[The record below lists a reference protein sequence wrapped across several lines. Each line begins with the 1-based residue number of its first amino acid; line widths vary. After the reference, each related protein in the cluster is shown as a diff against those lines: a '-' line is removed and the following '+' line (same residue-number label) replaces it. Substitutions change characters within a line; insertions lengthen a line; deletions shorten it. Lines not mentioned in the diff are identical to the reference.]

1 MPTMQDVRAK
11 YPEYDD
17 MSDEQLADA
26 LHRKFYSDMPKEE
39 FAAKIGLGQQPQQ
52 PQPEAKSVGGF
63 LANIPKD
70 AYRVGEKIVSGAYAG
85 GRKLV
90 TDPVGAMGDVQ
101 NFKTGMNDTLV
112 GSAKNAYNDLVNT
125 PMLSVNGQ
133 NVIPA
138 IGKQHALPQGP
149 DMQQATQVGAAMKD
163 RYWDNLGTT
172 LYEEPVQSALEASS
186 LLYGGQ
192 GLLAR
197 GLGAGHTA
205 TKLTGNAAG
214 LLNPFNAV
222 TKPVNAL
229 RQGMAESRALRQMRK
244 EAPARE
250 WVKKEKNELYSALDN
265 AEIKFDADSYEQML
279 GGLSEK
285 LKTFRAKR
293 APMTADAVEN
303 MMTYRGKS
311 PTFRDVE
318 EMLIEA
324 KGILR
329 EPNATNA
336 DKAAAGILLDELAPF
351 FDNSPMISNGTIAAG
366 DVAAVAK
373 EARDLARRDILAR
386 EASEIERKSK
396 WYTSGDESGT
406 RNQFATFGKRQK
418 GLTEAEEKAAKKV
431 VRREGAHGL
440 LNTAGSK
447 LTQTILLGTLGWN
460 VGLPALLAG
469 GALSAGSRAASAA
482 MTNAKAKQFMQTV
495 LAGREAQAAALAKGK
510 RLPIK
515 TKGLLLGTTGASL
528 LTGPR

>member
-52 PQPEAKSVGGF
+52 PAPEPKSIGGF
-63 LANIPKD
+63 LQNIPKN
-70 AYRVGEKIVSGAYAG
+70 AYEVGEKIVTGAYAG
-85 GRKLV
+85 GKKLV

-101 NFKTGMNDTLV
+101 NLKSGMNDLAM
-112 GSAKNAYNDLVNT
+112 GGARNAYNMIAPESMQAAPT
-125 PMLSVNGQ
+125 PQSQMAS
-133 NVIPA
+133 
-138 IGKQHALPQGP
+138 
-149 DMQQATQVGAAMKD
+149 QVGAKLKD
-163 RYWDNLGTT
+163 RYWDNLGDT
-172 LYEEPVQSALEASS
+172 LYNEPVQSAMEASS

-192 GLLAR
+192 GLLGR
-197 GLGAGHTA
+197 TLGETAMA
-205 TKLTGNAAG
+205 TKLTGKTAG
-214 LLNPFNAV
+214 LLNPLNTVA
-222 TKPVNAL
+222 KPVQAL
-229 RQGMAESRALRQMRK
+229 RGGLSEQRALRQMRK
-244 EAPARE
+244 EAPTRE

-351 FDNSPMISNGTIAAG
+351 FDNSPMVSNGTIAAG

-386 EASEIERKSK
+386 EAGEIERKSK

-406 RNQFATFGKRQK
+406 KNQFATFGKRQR
-418 GLTEAEEKAAKKV
+418 GLTDVEEKAAQKV
-431 VRREGAHGL
+431 VRREGVHGL
-440 LNTAGSK
+440 LNTTGSK
-447 LTQTILLGTLGWN
+447 LVQSMLLGGMGATGLL
-460 VGLPALLAG
+460 LPAAIGLGVSG
-469 GALSAGSRAASAA
+469 GTRALSAA

-495 LAGREAQAAALAKGK
+495 LAGKKAQAEAMAKAK
-510 RLPIK
+510 RLPIR
-515 TKGLLLGTTGASL
+515 TKGPLLGLTGASL
-528 LTGPR
+528 LSERP